1 MSIWTIRA
9 AQESDIDQL
18 TDLHLA
24 LQEYHE
30 SLNPQLWRLSA
41 NARERFRERFAQ
53 LLSDGD
59 ACVLVALDD
68 SGIIVGM
75 MVGQIRR
82 DDRYMPAI
90 SGSIGRLFVSE
101 AWRGR
106 GIGTELVKQL
116 CQFFASRHVED
127 ISLYYIVGNSKAA
140 QFWSKLGLQPRMIM
154 AGTSLQDLEGRI
166 AEAQGGRMLKKG
178 NPFP

>member
-1 MSIWTIRA
+1 MPVSTIRA
-9 AQESDIDQL
+9 ARESDIDQL

-24 LQEYHE
+24 LQKYHE
-30 SLNPQLWRLSA
+30 ERNPQLWRLSA
-41 NARERFRERFAQ
+41 SARERFSERFAQ

-68 SGIIVGM
+68 SGTIVGM
-75 MVGQIRR
+75 VVGQIRR
-82 DDRYMPAI
+82 DERYIPAI

-116 CQFFASRHVED
+116 FQFFASRHVED
-127 ISLYYIVGNSKAA
+127 ISIYYIVGNSEAA
-140 QFWSKLGLQPRMIM
+140 RFWNKLGFQPRMVI
-154 AGTSLQDLEGRI
+154 AGTKLHDLESRI
-166 AEAQGGRMLKKG
+166 AEAGKKKAKG
-178 NPFP
+178 T

>member
-1 MSIWTIRA
+1 MSVWTIRT

-18 TDLHLA
+18 TELRLA
-24 LQEYHE
+24 LQKHYEDR
-30 SLNPQLWRLSA
+30 NPQIWRLSA
-41 NARERFRERFAQ
+41 NGRKRFKERFAQ

-68 SGIIVGM
+68 SGEIVGM
-75 MVGQIRR
+75 VVGQIRR
-82 DDRYMPAI
+82 DDRYIPAI

-101 AWRGR
+101 VWRGR

-127 ISLYYIVGNSKAA
+127 ISIYYIAGNSEAIR
-140 QFWSKLGLQPRMIM
+140 FWSELGFQPIMVTADTKLYE
-154 AGTSLQDLEGRI
+154 LESRI
-166 AEAQGGRMLKKG
+166 TEAADSKMKG
-178 NPFP
+178 K

>member
-1 MSIWTIRA
+1 MSVWTIRT

-24 LQEYHE
+24 LQKYHE
-30 SLNPQLWRLSA
+30 ERNPQLWHLSA
-41 NARERFRERFAQ
+41 NGRKRFKERFAQ

-68 SGIIVGM
+68 SGTIVGM
-75 MVGQIRR
+75 VVGQIRR
-82 DDRYMPAI
+82 DERYIPAI

-116 CQFFASRHVED
+116 FRFFASRHVED
-127 ISLYYIVGNSKAA
+127 ISIYYIAGNSEAT
-140 QFWSKLGLQPRMIM
+140 QFWSKLGFQPRMVI
-154 AGTSLQDLEGRI
+154 AGTKLHDLGRRI
-166 AEAQGGRMLKKG
+166 AEAADKNVKG
-178 NPFP
+178 ASS